1 MALQNGWARRFVFS
15 FFRFGKK
22 RLVQPTLTPRL
33 LCSKPS
39 TLHCNRD
46 NWRNIVITSE
56 FRVTFGMYCKFRFR
70 KRFCRVDR
78 CQQNPADILVSV
90 KRKLFWLQ
98 AAMKIMRSWRIY
110 CNLMDFW
117 KKKRHPP
124 CQSDSATNSCSK
136 AGFFPCGSGFFHIA
150 RVFFFGNHGSCLSLE
165 SMNCGNMIDI
175 PRDVLSCC
183 PASSSART
191 LDYLDFALKL
201 PWLSSD
207 GEGIHL
213 DGR

>member
-1 MALQNGWARRFVFS
+1 MGKNEHENVSLEKVQNSSCSWNKNINPVPFKKTWPCKMVGLEDLS
-15 FFRFGKK
+15 FLSSVLEKK

-150 RVFFFGNHGSCLSLE
+150 RVFFSE
-165 SMNCGNMIDI
+165 TMA
-175 PRDVLSCC
+175 VV
-183 PASSSART
+183 SAWN
-191 LDYLDFALKL
+191 
-201 PWLSSD
+201 P
-207 GEGIHL
+207 
-213 DGR
+213 